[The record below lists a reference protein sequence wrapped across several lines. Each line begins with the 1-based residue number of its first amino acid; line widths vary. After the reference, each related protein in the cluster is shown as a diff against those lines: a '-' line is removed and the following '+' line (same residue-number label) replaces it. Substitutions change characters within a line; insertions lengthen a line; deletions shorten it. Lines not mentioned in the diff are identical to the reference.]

1 MNLCTYCSSARTVPL
16 YLLLLS
22 VYCSSVPLFLC
33 AYFSPVPQYP
43 LFLYTCAYCSP
54 VPLHALF
61 LCIPTA
67 PQYQLFLCSS
77 IPLYILLPWF
87 SIPVP
92 TAPLFLC
99 IYCSSV
105 PTVPLH
111 KLLLCQLLCTL
122 CTTSSLSFC
131 PLQLSRLTLWINRVS
146 FRYWRDH

>member
-1 MNLCTYCSSARTVPL
+1 MPVNLCTYCSSARTVPL

-67 PQYQLFLCSS
+67 PQYQLFLYSS
-77 IPLYILLPWF
+77 
-87 SIPVP
+87 VH
-92 TAPLFLC
+92 TAPLILYSC
-99 IYCSSV
+99 AYCSRSSV
-105 PTVPLH
+105 PTVPLFLC
-111 KLLLCQLLCTL
+111 LLLPCSSVSTVRLYLLFLCTNCYFVSCSAPYVPL
-122 CTTSSLSFC
+122 VPC
-131 PLQLSRLTLWINRVS
+131 PSVRCNYLV
-146 FRYWRDH
+146 